1 MHSVK
6 NRFLLRMKN
15 ISGDLYRRN
24 WLSISA
30 RDLLVVACCILWE
43 HSSLKAFWYLAK
55 NWRRIIAKRHEIQ
68 RRQRVDDEYMASW
81 FKYSP
86 VSKPA
91 PRKIAGVPS
100 RSRAYRS

>member
-1 MHSVK
+1 VK

-24 WLSISA
+24 WFSISV
-30 RDLLVVACCILWE
+30 RDAAVIACCLVWE

-55 NWRRIIAKRHEIQ
+55 NWKRILAKRREIQ
-68 RRQRVDDEYMASW
+68 RRQRVDNEYIASW
-81 FKYSP
+81 FKYAP

-91 PRKIAGVPS
+91 PRRMAGVLS
-100 RSRAYRS
+100 RSQAYRS